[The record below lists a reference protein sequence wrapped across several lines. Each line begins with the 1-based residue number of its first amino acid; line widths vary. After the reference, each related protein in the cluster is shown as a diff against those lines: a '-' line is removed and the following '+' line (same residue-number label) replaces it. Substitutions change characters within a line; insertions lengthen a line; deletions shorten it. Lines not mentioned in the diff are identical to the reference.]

1 MRHFCLWMIF
11 CAVCVPVALAG
22 RKTEQVRNTAVARS
36 FFEDVL
42 DQGRFD
48 KYAESHATNFVG
60 HGSTRDFSLAEDM
73 ALAKEER
80 KALPD
85 MHIVV
90 NQTVAERDMVAV
102 YWRASGTNTQEGMG
116 FPATGKKISVPGMT
130 LFRFRDGKISEEW
143 SVYDMLSVLKQLG
156 LYSPQQ

>member
-1 MRHFCLWMIF
+1 MRALSLFIVCV
-11 CAVCVPVALAG
+11 VCVPTAIAG
-22 RKTEQVRNTAVARS
+22 NKKEEKRNTAVARS
-36 FFEDVL
+36 FFEEVL
-42 DQGRFD
+42 DKGRFD
-48 KYAESHATNFVG
+48 MYAGSHATNFVA
-60 HGSTRDFSLAEDM
+60 HGSSRDFTLAEDM
-73 ALAKEER
+73 GLAKEER

-116 FPATGKKISVPGMT
+116 FPATGKKVSVPGMT

-156 LYSPQQ
+156 LYSPQ